1 MKIRIIILV
10 IKLFY
15 FGFLFIIYLGH
26 GSWMCYVQCT
36 LVTVATILGTGI
48 LGLPTTLAYSGLT
61 PFIVTFVVNYFVQV
75 FIVILFTELMVL
87 CRNDETMEY
96 VELPMDSYGT
106 VYQNIREDGVN
117 TIDNPCK
124 CSK

>member
-1 MKIRIIILV
+1 
-10 IKLFY
+10 
-15 FGFLFIIYLGH
+15 
-26 GSWMCYVQCT
+26 MCYVQCT